1 MKKTVTVRLK
11 ALLECGDMTMD
22 DAVAVESS
30 VAAGDDDVTDGDDVV
45 ALLEELYMAN
55 AVAATLAEVSDM
67 GDEDGEVSD
76 GDGGS
81 WLRMTGT
88 GMTD

>member
-1 MKKTVTVRLK
+1 
-11 ALLECGDMTMD
+11 MTMD